1 MLCIGLDLI
10 NKQSKDYK
18 NLIDI
23 TKDYCDFYKLNPA
36 FFNDPNII
44 LEIAEYLNYLKLQW
58 IYDGKIGDVLHTNKQ
73 YANYIYHVLNASG
86 VTLNPFVGF
95 DALAPFIEHE
105 DKYNFILC
113 RTSNSGSKLI
123 QDFAWKQISNFAH
136 MSNSGLVVA
145 GNSVPF
151 LKQIREFNPKS
162 LILSPGIGAQGGAI
176 EETIQNVIYSVSRS
190 IINSEDPGSA
200 AMKYRQ
206 NIHGHAGDY
215 Q

>member
-10 NKQSKDYK
+10 NKQVEDYK
-18 NLIDI
+18 KLIDA
-23 TKDYCDFYKLNPA
+23 TKAYCDFYKLNPA

-44 LEIAEYLNYLKLQW
+44 LEIAEYLNCLKLQW
-58 IYDGKIGDVLHTNKQ
+58 IYDGKIGDVLHTNKH
-73 YANYIYHVLNASG
+73 YANYIYRVLNASG

-95 DALAPFIEHE
+95 DALAPFIEYG

-113 RTSNSGSKLI
+113 KTSNFGSKLI
-123 QDFAWKQISNFAH
+123 QDFAWKQITSFAYT
-136 MSNSGLVVA
+136 SNSGLVVA
-145 GNSVPF
+145 GNNVSF
-151 LKQIREFNPKS
+151 LKQIRDFNPKS

-190 IINSEDPGSA
+190 IINAEYPGSV

-206 NIHGHAGDY
+206 NINECADN
-215 Q
+215 